1 VPDVPGAIKIFFV
14 AVIGIGDDAGALVR
28 RDATPSATF
37 GVLLTTA
44 FFLPGHTTIVTYSP
58 AATAGLRNVKQ
69 PIDYVAVMRL
79 VIAECS
85 VTYAGRLNA
94 YLPPAKRLI
103 MFKAD
108 GAVLVHSDG
117 GSYKPLNWMTPP
129 AKVMESE
136 PTETQAA
143 EGITAVWTVQSQ
155 KSDDHLIISVY
166 SIEHESCHELG
177 VDPGLV
183 KDGVEAD
190 LQRLLAEQ
198 MYRLGSGYK
207 LIRREYMTAIG
218 PVDILAKNG
227 DGETVAVELKRR
239 GDIDGVEQLS
249 RYVELLNRD
258 PLLAPVH
265 GVFAA
270 QQIKPQARV
279 LAEDRG
285 FTTVT
290 LDYDAMR
297 GVDDAESRLF

>member
-1 VPDVPGAIKIFFV
+1 
-14 AVIGIGDDAGALVR
+14 
-28 RDATPSATF
+28 
-37 GVLLTTA
+37 
-44 FFLPGHTTIVTYSP
+44 
-58 AATAGLRNVKQ
+58 
-69 PIDYVAVMRL
+69 MRL

-94 YLPPAKRLI
+94 YLSPAKRLI

-129 AKVMESE
+129 AKVLVSE
-136 PTETQAA
+136 PTQTQAD

-155 KSDDHLIISVY
+155 KADDRLIISVY
-166 SIEHESCHELG
+166 AIEHDSSHELG

-198 MYRLGSGYK
+198 IHRLGDGYQ

-227 DGETVAVELKRR
+227 TGETVAVELKRR

-265 GVFAA
+265 GIFAA

-297 GVDDAESRLF
+297 GVDDADSRLF